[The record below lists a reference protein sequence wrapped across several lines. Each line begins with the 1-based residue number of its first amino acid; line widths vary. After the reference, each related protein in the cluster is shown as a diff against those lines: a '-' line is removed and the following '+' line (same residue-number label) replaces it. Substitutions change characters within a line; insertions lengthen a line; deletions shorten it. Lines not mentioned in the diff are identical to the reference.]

1 MVGGG
6 CVCHGC
12 PGDEGDKG
20 GTPMALLVFDAEL
33 KPNDRFIPIALVLT
47 HVPTAFALVL
57 RPRVR

>member
-1 MVGGG
+1 
-6 CVCHGC
+6 
-12 PGDEGDKG
+12 
-20 GTPMALLVFDAEL
+20 MALLVFDAEL